1 MAASPISISASCV
14 ATFLNA
20 SPETRLKK
28 LVPFKHK
35 NVGEGAGRSGHY
47 KPMINAAAE
56 YHRVGNNHG
65 VFQRVIAAMTLIQ
78 EDQSLSR
85 IQRTK
90 GTSNIDAILAYE
102 RIYGRRTFEFLP
114 NRRLS
119 FEVGG
124 VTVTAQPDMWVV
136 DENGN
141 QTLFKIGAAT
151 SKRRD
156 YIDFMLHLIRKA
168 AAASRQRIGTRIR
181 GSNIVWLNVA
191 TGEEIISHLPL
202 THFNRTIANACREI
216 AALWPLVPDPRVAT
230 LITAAIDGEGR
241 VGEQRQP
248 RPTVPN

>member
-1 MAASPISISASCV
+1 MAGSPISISASCV

-28 LVPFKHK
+28 LVPFKYK

-56 YHRVGNNHG
+56 YHRVGNDRG
-65 VFQRVIAAMTLIQ
+65 VFRRVTAEMILIQ

-102 RIYGRRTFEFLP
+102 RIYEHRKFEFLP

-119 FEVGG
+119 FAVGG
-124 VTVTAQPDMWVV
+124 VVVTAQPDMWVV

-141 QTLFKIGAAT
+141 QVLFKIGAAK

-216 AALWPLVPDPRVAT
+216 AALWPLVPDPRVAES
-230 LITAAIDGEGR
+230 ITPPRATEDRAREEER
-241 VGEQRQP
+241 P
-248 RPTVPN
+248 RPQ